1 MKVVIVGTGPAG
13 LTVAETL
20 RTRGS
25 DADVVMLSSEPHPPY
40 SPPAM
45 VDFFTAGREETL
57 FWKGRDVA
65 ERLGVEERRG
75 VRVSAVH
82 PPRRH
87 VELDTGEQLPYDALV
102 IASGSRLHAPIRGV
116 ELDGIQNFKSLVAA
130 TGVVDAVRQG
140 SARSAII
147 VGCGFIGVE
156 IALLL
161 ADLGVRVTVLG
172 RRTWVMPR
180 MLDTETA
187 AVAEAV
193 MRQRGV
199 DVALG
204 VEASAFVGDRVA
216 EGVRM
221 ADGRLLTADLYIAAT
236 GVKPTVDYL
245 HGSGIETTWGVR
257 VDDSLRTNID
267 AVYACGDVAEAADR
281 MTGEHY
287 VHAIFPNAVAQ
298 GAVVARNLLGEDV
311 VYEGAESMN
320 SLKHLGV
327 PIVAIGAME
336 GEELLRW
343 TDGNSIRKLWI
354 SDGRIAG
361 CRLAGDISGAGL
373 YRSMMLRGDD
383 VRGYGRQLVE
393 PRFGLSDVVL
403 PLMSPASSPPARA
416 IAR

>member
-1 MKVVIVGTGPAG
+1 M
-13 LTVAETL
+13 E
-20 RTRGS
+20 
-25 DADVVMLSSEPHPPY
+25 
-40 SPPAM
+40 
-45 VDFFTAGREETL
+45 
-57 FWKGRDVA
+57 
-65 ERLGVEERRG
+65 LG
-75 VRVSAVH
+75 
-82 PPRRH
+82 
-87 VELDTGEQLPYDALV
+87 
-102 IASGSRLHAPIRGV
+102 
-116 ELDGIQNFKSLVAA
+116 GIQNFKSLVAA
-130 TGVVDAVRQG
+130 TGVVDAVRHG
-140 SARSAII
+140 AARSALI

-187 AVAEAV
+187 AIAEAV

-204 VEASAFVGDRVA
+204 VEASAFVGDRVS

-236 GVKPTVDYL
+236 GVKPTVGYL
-245 HGSGIETTWGVR
+245 DGSGIETRWGVR

-267 AVYACGDVAEAADR
+267 GVYACGDVAEAADR

-298 GAVVARNLLGEDV
+298 GAVVARNLLGDDV

-327 PIVAIGAME
+327 PIVAIGAMA

-343 TDGNSIRKLWI
+343 TDGTSIRKLWI

-361 CRLAGDISGAGL
+361 CRLAGDISGVGL

-383 VRGYGRQLVE
+383 VRGYGRRLVG
-393 PRFGLSDVVL
+393 PCFGLGDVAL
-403 PLMSPASSPPARA
+403 PLMSLAS
-416 IAR
+416 